1 MKNLKDIQLD
11 WFTSRFYKEKQM
23 NKWAS
28 EYINE
33 NEVDFELLKAELQ
46 QLISRDNLI
55 GLNNFNK
62 YGVFDMYLSTIPNA
76 LVTALI
82 NASK

>member
-1 MKNLKDIQLD
+1 MKHLKDIHYD
-11 WFTSRFYKEKQM
+11 WIASRFYKEKQM

-33 NEVDFELLKAELQ
+33 NAIDFELLKTELQ
-46 QLISRDNLI
+46 QLINHDNLV
-55 GLNNFNK
+55 GLNSFNK
-62 YGVFDMYLSTIPNA
+62 YGAFDMFLSTVPNA